1 MLTAK
6 NLYIKE
12 NNMVTLLAKHFI
24 PNYDNTKSPNVRHSY
39 GMLCGIVGILLNVLL
54 FTGKF
59 LAGFFSHSIAI
70 TADAFNNLSDAGSS
84 FITLAGFKLAS
95 QKPDPDHPYGHGR
108 MEYLSGLFVS
118 LLILLMAVELL
129 KTSVDKILNPQD
141 TLINP
146 VVITIL
152 IASILVKIYMSYY
165 NQRIG
170 EKIDS
175 AALLATA
182 TDSRGDSISTLLV
195 LISSLFSFFTGIQI
209 DGWCGLLVGIFIL
222 YSGFTAAKD
231 TINPLLGQAPD
242 KEYVEEIERIVTS
255 HDLILGIH
263 DMMVHDYGPGRV
275 VVSLHAEVPSDG
287 DLLEMHD
294 LIDHI
299 EQDLANM
306 CHCEAVIHMDP
317 IAVNDPE
324 VDSLKVQIG
333 QIITSID
340 SELKFHDFRIVK
352 GPTHTNLIF
361 DVLVPY
367 RFAIG
372 DNDLIDL
379 IDTKVKEVNPTYF
392 IVVKIDHTYI

>member
-1 MLTAK
+1 
-6 NLYIKE
+6 
-12 NNMVTLLAKHFI
+12 MVTLLAKHFI
-24 PNYDNTKSPNVRHSY
+24 PDHENTKSPSVRHSY
-39 GMLCGIVGILLNVLL
+39 GMLCGIMGILLNILL

-59 LAGFFSHSIAI
+59 LAGIFSHSIAI
-70 TADAFNNLSDAGSS
+70 TADALNNLSDAGSS

-108 MEYLSGLFVS
+108 IEYLSGLFVS

-129 KTSVDKILNPQD
+129 KNSVEKILNPQN

-146 VVITIL
+146 LVIAIL
-152 IASILVKIYMSYY
+152 AASILIKLYMSYY
-165 NQRIG
+165 NQKIG
-170 EKIDS
+170 KKIDS
-175 AALLATA
+175 TALLATA
-182 TDSRGDSISTLLV
+182 TDSRGDCISTLLV
-195 LISSLFSFFTGIQI
+195 LVSSLISLFTGVQI
-209 DGWCGLLVGIFIL
+209 DGYCGLLVGIFIL
-222 YSGFTAAKD
+222 YSGFNAAKE
-231 TINPLLGQAPD
+231 TISPLLGQAPD
-242 KEYVEEIERIVTS
+242 KEFVEEIERIVTS

-263 DMMVHDYGPGRV
+263 DMMIHDYGPGRV

-299 EQDLANM
+299 EHDLADI

-324 VDSLKVQIG
+324 VDSLKAKIG
-333 QIITSID
+333 NLIKRID
-340 SELKFHDFRIVK
+340 PELNFHDFRVVK

-367 RFAIG
+367 RFPIT
-372 DNDLIDL
+372 DSDLIDL
-379 IDTKVKEVNPTYF
+379 IDAKVKELDPTYF

>member
-1 MLTAK
+1 
-6 NLYIKE
+6 
-12 NNMVTLLAKHFI
+12 MVTLLAKCFI
-24 PNYDNTKSPNVRHSY
+24 PNHDDMKSPNVRHSY
-39 GMLCGIVGILLNVLL
+39 GMLCGIVGILLNILL

-59 LAGFFSHSIAI
+59 LAGIFSHSIAI
-70 TADAFNNLSDAGSS
+70 TADALNNLSDAGSS

-129 KTSVDKILNPQD
+129 KTSVDKIINPQD
-141 TLINP
+141 TLMNP
-146 VVITIL
+146 IVITIL
-152 IASILVKIYMSYY
+152 IVSILVKLYMSYY
-165 NQRIG
+165 NQMIG
-170 EKIDS
+170 KKIDS

-195 LISSLFSFFTGIQI
+195 LISSLISLFTGIQI

-222 YSGFTAAKD
+222 YSGFSAAKD
-231 TINPLLGQAPD
+231 TISPLLGQAPD

-275 VVSLHAEVPSDG
+275 VVSLHAEVPADG

-299 EQDLANM
+299 EHDLANM
-306 CHCEAVIHMDP
+306 CQCEAVIHMDP

-324 VDSLKVQIG
+324 VDSIKAQVAH
-333 QIITSID
+333 IIESID
-340 SELKFHDFRIVK
+340 VELKFHDFRIVK

-367 RFAIG
+367 RFTIA
-372 DNDLIDL
+372 DNNLIELIDA
-379 IDTKVKEVNPTYF
+379 KVKELNPSYF
-392 IVVKIDHTYI
+392 VVVKIDHTYI

>member
-1 MLTAK
+1 
-6 NLYIKE
+6 
-12 NNMVTLLAKHFI
+12 MVTLLAKRFI
-24 PNYDNTKSPNVRHSY
+24 PNYENIKSPDVRHSY
-39 GMLCGIVGILLNVLL
+39 GMLCGIVGILLNILL

-59 LAGFFSHSIAI
+59 SAGLFSHSIAI
-70 TADAFNNLSDAGSS
+70 TADALNNLSDAGSS

-129 KTSVDKILNPQD
+129 KTSADKILHPQD

-146 VVITIL
+146 LVITIL
-152 IASILVKIYMSYY
+152 VVSILVKLYMSYY
-165 NQRIG
+165 NQTIG
-170 EKIDS
+170 KKIDS

-182 TDSRGDSISTLLV
+182 TDSRSDSISTLLV
-195 LISSLFSFFTGIQI
+195 LVSSLISLFTGIQI

-275 VVSLHAEVPSDG
+275 VVSLHAEVPANG
-287 DLLEMHD
+287 DILEMHD

-299 EQDLANM
+299 EHDLADS

-324 VDSLKVQIG
+324 VDSLKKLVDSV
-333 QIITSID
+333 ITDID
-340 SELKFHDFRIVK
+340 PGLRFHDFRIVK

-367 RFAIG
+367 QFGIE
-372 DNDLIDL
+372 DSELIFLIDEG
-379 IDTKVKEVNPTYF
+379 IKKMNPSYF
-392 IVVKIDHTYI
+392 TVIKIDHTYI

>member
-1 MLTAK
+1 
-6 NLYIKE
+6 
-12 NNMVTLLAKHFI
+12 MVTLLAKRLI
-24 PNYDNTKSPNVRHSY
+24 PNYENIKSPDVRHSY
-39 GMLCGIVGILLNVLL
+39 GMLCGIVGILLNILL

-59 LAGFFSHSIAI
+59 LAGVFSHSIAI
-70 TADAFNNLSDAGSS
+70 TADALNNLSDAGSS

-129 KTSVDKILNPQD
+129 KTSLDKILHPQD

-146 VVITIL
+146 LVITIL
-152 IASILVKIYMSYY
+152 VVSILVKLYMSYY
-165 NQRIG
+165 NQTIG
-170 EKIDS
+170 KKIDS

-195 LISSLFSFFTGIQI
+195 LVSSLISLFTGIQI

-275 VVSLHAEVPSDG
+275 VVSLHAEVPANG
-287 DLLEMHD
+287 DILEMHD

-299 EQDLANM
+299 EHDLADS

-324 VDSLKVQIG
+324 VDSMKTQIAV
-333 QIITSID
+333 IIKSID
-340 SELKFHDFRIVK
+340 SELKFHDFRMVK

-367 RFAIG
+367 RFAIT

-379 IDTKVKEVNPTYF
+379 IDAKVKELNSSYF

>member
-1 MLTAK
+1 
-6 NLYIKE
+6 
-12 NNMVTLLAKHFI
+12 MVTLLAKRLI
-24 PNYDNTKSPNVRHSY
+24 PNYENIKSPDVRHSY
-39 GMLCGIVGILLNVLL
+39 GMLCGIVGILLNILL

-59 LAGFFSHSIAI
+59 SAGLFSHSIAI
-70 TADAFNNLSDAGSS
+70 TADALNNLSDAGSS

-129 KTSVDKILNPQD
+129 KTSVDKILHPQN

-146 VVITIL
+146 LVIIILVV
-152 IASILVKIYMSYY
+152 SILVKLYMSYY
-165 NQRIG
+165 NQTIG
-170 EKIDS
+170 KKIDS

-182 TDSRGDSISTLLV
+182 TDSRGDCISTLLV
-195 LISSLFSFFTGIQI
+195 LVSSLISLFTGIQI

-275 VVSLHAEVPSDG
+275 VVSLHAEVPANG
-287 DLLEMHD
+287 DILEMHD

-299 EQDLANM
+299 EHDLADS

-324 VDSLKVQIG
+324 VDSMKTQIAV
-333 QIITSID
+333 IIKSID
-340 SELKFHDFRIVK
+340 SELKFHDFRMVK

-367 RFAIG
+367 RFAIT

-379 IDTKVKEVNPTYF
+379 IDAKVKELNSSYF